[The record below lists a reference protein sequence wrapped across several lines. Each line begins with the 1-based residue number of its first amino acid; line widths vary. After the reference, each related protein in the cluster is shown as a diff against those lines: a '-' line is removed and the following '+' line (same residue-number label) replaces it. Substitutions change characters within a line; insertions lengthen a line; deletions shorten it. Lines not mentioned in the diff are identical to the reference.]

1 MGPGLIHVADDS
13 SFACEGVSHMRGV
26 ILEAINR
33 GKRAVLGLS
42 GGSTP
47 RAIYEALGQ
56 ENLDWSKV
64 WVFLVDDRYINA
76 DDPKSNQFLLRSTLL
91 KHAPIPE
98 SQIIFPDTTLPYEKC
113 IDLYEKHLKDL
124 FKKNPADLVT
134 LGLGP
139 DGHIASLFPPVP
151 EKAFGNHLVMGTTTD
166 RFDVR
171 ERISVTLPVL
181 TAAHDAIFFLKGQE
195 KQRAWREMMESPED
209 ERRWPAKAL
218 SRATVLMVD

>member
-98 SQIIFPDTTLPYEKC
+98 SQIIFPDTTLPYEEC
-113 IDLYEKHLKDL
+113 IRSYEVQLRSL
-124 FKKNPADLVT
+124 LKNPADLVT
-134 LGLGP
+134 LGLGD

-151 EKAFGNHLVMGTTTD
+151 DEAFGDRVVIGTETEQ
-166 RFDVR
+166 FDVKQ
-171 ERISVTLPVL
+171 RISVTIPVL
-181 TAAHDAIFFLKGQE
+181 QAAHETIFFLKGE
-195 KQRAWREMMESPED
+195 AKKKTWKEMMTSKEGPN
-209 ERRWPAKAL
+209 RWPGKAL
-218 SRATVLMVD
+218 KNPTVIAQ